1 LHDELRSGAPRS
13 ITDEQVAEV
22 VYKTLQTKPD
32 DETQWSVRTMGEES
46 GLSKDAV
53 HRIWRTF
60 GLQPHRQE
68 HFKLSTDPFFVDKVR
83 DIVGLARVIHGAD
96 TDSAETSVGSW
107 RGLIAKR
114 CVFEWRAQPV
124 GVDR

>member
-1 LHDELRSGAPRS
+1 
-13 ITDEQVAEV
+13 
-22 VYKTLQTKPD
+22 
-32 DETQWSVRTMGEES
+32 MGEES

-83 DIVGLARVIHGAD
+83 DIVGL
-96 TDSAETSVGSW
+96 
-107 RGLIAKR
+107 GLSI
-114 CVFEWRAQPV
+114 
-124 GVDR
+124 